1 MRNLCL
7 FLLVCF
13 GLPAFSQSIGIN
25 TNNPDPSSLLELH
38 DTTKGVLLP
47 RMNTQQRLAIQN
59 PAQGLLIYNI
69 DIRCFEVFGGTFW
82 NSFGCECGAQPGLL
96 TFSKD
101 TACGGSSLIMSTT
114 GQNGLLQWQVSTDNY
129 SWNDIPNASSAS
141 HTQTLPGQGPDQFFR
156 LRAIDTSCGTAYSL
170 SQQIVVIPVLNAP
183 GPITGPSQ
191 VNQNQQGVA
200 YSIAAVPGASSY
212 TWTVPISATIAS
224 GQGSTSITVNFSTG
238 SGAITVTANDSCG
251 SSAAQS
257 LTVSAGNPISCLAI
271 KQANPNASSGTYT
284 IDPDGPG
291 GNPAVS
297 VHCDMTTLNG
307 GWTEAV
313 TFVNT
318 ANIDLACSAN
328 NNWFDRGVDWTMAN
342 WSGAEIMVQLIDNNG
357 TIIYSGAGTRTN
369 SWTYN
374 NLTSSGSTSS
384 QYDHGSQHGS
394 AITLNTGH
402 RFTISGKNTDNSG
415 WGGSWGNGYVLNVQT
430 SPAYAMNM
438 VVAAFQYQQPN
449 ANCGTRS
456 FNSYD
461 AGHELMYSSNG
472 GISTNNNAA
481 LTSGQKFFGRFRFYV
496 R

>member
-1 MRNLCL
+1 MYKI
-7 FLLVCF
+7 FLL
-13 GLPAFSQSIGIN
+13 AFIALSPFSLAQSVGIN
-25 TNNPDPSSLLELH
+25 TNTPDPSSILELK
-38 DTTKGVLLP
+38 DTTRGLLIS
-47 RMNTQQRLAIQN
+47 RLTSAQRQAIQN
-59 PAQGLLIYNI
+59 PAQGLLIYNT

-82 NSFGCECGAQPGLL
+82 NSFGCECGAQPGIL
-96 TFSKD
+96 TLSKD
-101 TACGGSSLIMSTT
+101 TACGSSQLNMGTT

-129 SWNDIPNASSAS
+129 SWSDIPNANAAS
-141 HTQTLPGQGPDQFFR
+141 HSLTLPPQGPNQYYR
-156 LRAIDTSCGTAYSL
+156 LRAIDTSCGTAYSTSHL
-170 SQQIVVIPVLNAP
+170 VVVLPLLNAP
-183 GPITGPSQ
+183 GPITGPSI

-200 YSIAAVPGASSY
+200 YSIAPVPGANSY
-212 TWTVPISATIAS
+212 TWTVPNSATLVS
-224 GQGSTSITVNFSTG
+224 GQGSTSISVNFTTG
-238 SGAITVTANDSCG
+238 SGAITVTANDTCG
-251 SSAAQS
+251 ASAPQT

-271 KQANPNASSGTYT
+271 KQANPNASSGSYT

-318 ANIDLACSAN
+318 ANIDLACPAN
-328 NNWFDRGVDWTMAN
+328 NNWFDRAVDWTMAN

-357 TIIYSGAGTRTN
+357 SIIYSGAGTRTN

-374 NLTSSGSTSS
+374 NLTSSGSSSS
-384 QYDHGSQHGS
+384 QYDHGSQHGN

-402 RFTISGKNTDNSG
+402 RFTISGKNTDNGG

-438 VVAAFQYQQPN
+438 VVAAFQYNQPN

-461 AGHELMYSSNG
+461 PGHELMYSSNG
-472 GISTNNNAA
+472 SISTNGNAA
-481 LTSGQKFFGRFRFYV
+481 LTAGQKFFGRLRFYV

>member
-1 MRNLCL
+1 MKT
-7 FLLVCF
+7 FLLVVFSVLCF
-13 GLPAFSQSIGIN
+13 SAFAQSVGIN
-25 TNNPDPSSLLELH
+25 TNAPHLSSLLEIK
-38 DTTKGVLLP
+38 DTAKGVLLP
-47 RMNTQQRLAIQN
+47 RLTNAQRQAIQN
-59 PAQGLLIYNI
+59 PAQGLLIYNTT
-69 DIRCFEVFGGTFW
+69 IRCFEVFGGTFW

-101 TACGGSSLIMSTT
+101 TACGGSTLNMSTS
-114 GQNGLLQWQVSTDNY
+114 GQNGQLQWQVSTDNY
-129 SWNDIPNASSAS
+129 TWTNLPNANSAS
-141 HTQTLPGQGPDQFFR
+141 HSVVLPGQGPDQYFR
-156 LRAIDTSCGTAYSL
+156 LRAIDTSCGTAFSL
-170 SQQIVVIPVLNAP
+170 SKQIVVVPLLNAP
-183 GPITGPSQ
+183 GPISGPGT

-200 YSIAAVPGASSY
+200 YSIAAVPGANNY
-212 TWTVPISATIAS
+212 TWTVPNSATIAS
-224 GQGSTSITVNFSTG
+224 GQGSTSITVNFTTG
-238 SGAITVTANDSCG
+238 SGAISVTANDTCG

-271 KQANPNASSGTYT
+271 KQANPNATSGTYT

-318 ANIDLACSAN
+318 GGIDLACSAN

-342 WSGAEIMVQLIDNNG
+342 WSGSEVMVQLIDNNG
-357 TIIYSGAGTRTN
+357 VIVYSGAGTRTN
-369 SWTYN
+369 SWNYN
-374 NLTSSGSTSS
+374 NLTSSNGSGS
-384 QYDHGSQHGS
+384 QYDHGSQHGN
-394 AITLNTGH
+394 AISLNTGH
-402 RFTISGKNTDNSG
+402 RLTIAGKNSSNSG

-438 VVAAFQYQQPN
+438 VMAAFQYQQPN
-449 ANCGTRS
+449 SNCGTRS

-461 AGHELMYSSNG
+461 AGHELMYSANG
-472 GISTNNNAA
+472 SISTNGDAA